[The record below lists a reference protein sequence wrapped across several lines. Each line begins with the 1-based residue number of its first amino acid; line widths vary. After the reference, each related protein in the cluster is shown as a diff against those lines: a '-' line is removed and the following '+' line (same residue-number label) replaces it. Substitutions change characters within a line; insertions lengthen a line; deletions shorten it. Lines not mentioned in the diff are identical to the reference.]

1 MTDKKDSEPPENYEN
16 KIKKNSFPGLL
27 GVFEERLKNRN
38 KEDTENSDEFSTINI
53 TSSSIIKQKENTSID
68 KVSEEEIDSLLK
80 QTPTKYESNFQE
92 NDEKPINVE
101 ETVSKYRYE
110 DNHPVIEKSAS
121 SDDVKIGYDPINS
134 SNNIESKRSTTPVS
148 HPPSAPDLTSQP
160 YSQKGISDD
169 DVMKHI
175 TKHRKEK
182 AQQVDAEDIIS
193 D

>member
-1 MTDKKDSEPPENYEN
+1 MTDKKDNEQPENYEN

-38 KEDTENSDEFSTINI
+38 KQDTENSDEFSTINI

-92 NDEKPINVE
+92 NDEKSLNVE
-101 ETVSKYRYE
+101 EIVSQHRYE
-110 DNHPVIEKSAS
+110 DNHPVIEKNAS
-121 SDDVKIGYDPINS
+121 VEDVKIGYDPINS
-134 SNNIESKRSTTPVS
+134 SNNIETTKSTTPIS
-148 HPPSAPDLTSQP
+148 QPPSASDLTSQP

-182 AQQVDAEDIIS
+182 AQKVDAEDIIS